1 MPFKSYLPDPEGEF
15 PAATPDYFF
24 YVLHQAARR
33 RDAAVDKVLEPLGLT
48 ASRARTL
55 TIIRRLGGCSMNAL
69 AKFTTIERTTLT
81 REVDQLVERGLIE
94 RTVPANDRRRVS
106 LSLTAE
112 GEAMFE
118 HGVPVVLEATL
129 QALKGVD
136 PEALREFTRLLRVIL
151 LNLVDD
157 GDWADDLLSY
167 ARPEWRTAPRP
178 GD

>member
-24 YVLHQAARR
+24 YMLHQTARR
-33 RDAAVDKVLEPLGLT
+33 RDAAVDEALEPLGLT

-55 TIIRRLGGCSMNAL
+55 TIIRRLEGCSMNAL

-81 REVDQLVERGLIE
+81 REVDLLVARGLIE

-112 GEAMFE
+112 GEAIYE
-118 HGVPVVLEATL
+118 SGVPLVVAATRK
-129 QALKGVD
+129 ALKGVD
-136 PEALREFTRLLRVIL
+136 PKRLREFTRLLGVIM

-157 GDWADDLLSY
+157 ADWADDLVSY
-167 ARPEWRTAPRP
+167 ARPEWRPSRRSQ
-178 GD
+178 D